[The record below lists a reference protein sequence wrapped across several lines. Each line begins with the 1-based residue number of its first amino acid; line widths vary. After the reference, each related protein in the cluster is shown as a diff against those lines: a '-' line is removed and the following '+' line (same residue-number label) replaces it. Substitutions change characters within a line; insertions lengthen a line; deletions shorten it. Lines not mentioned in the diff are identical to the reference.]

1 MRFYE
6 VQKCWV
12 YNMLLSIFDVCC
24 THKVRIKVEKERERL
39 QFIGLNI
46 FNEIPVLL
54 MNTMIKPWKNLL
66 YYGEIEN
73 QFLIENTFFMQYS
86 RNRLIKNHTAWVI
99 NWKRRLR
106 LIISSYYK
114 TLSQNHISR
123 HFINVWTYKYLGL
136 IYRSIRMLNFKTV
149 KKV

>member
-1 MRFYE
+1 MYIVDSDSILCKRDLFLKKSLFSIVRFYE

-24 THKVRIKVEKERERL
+24 THKVRIKVEKERKVA
-39 QFIGLNI
+39 IGLNV

-73 QFLIENTFFMQYS
+73 QFLIEDTFFYAVRGLVFQEQ
-86 RNRLIKNHTAWVI
+86 I
-99 NWKRRLR
+99 N
-106 LIISSYYK
+106 
-114 TLSQNHISR
+114 
-123 HFINVWTYKYLGL
+123 
-136 IYRSIRMLNFKTV
+136 
-149 KKV
+149 

>member
-1 MRFYE
+1 M
-6 VQKCWV
+6 KCRNAGCAICYSAYLMFVVLTKLELKW
-12 YNMLLSIFDVCC
+12 
-24 THKVRIKVEKERERL
+24 ERERKVA
-39 QFIGLNI
+39 IGLNV

-66 YYGEIEN
+66 YYGEIKN
-73 QFLIENTFFMQYS
+73 QFLIEDTFFMQYS